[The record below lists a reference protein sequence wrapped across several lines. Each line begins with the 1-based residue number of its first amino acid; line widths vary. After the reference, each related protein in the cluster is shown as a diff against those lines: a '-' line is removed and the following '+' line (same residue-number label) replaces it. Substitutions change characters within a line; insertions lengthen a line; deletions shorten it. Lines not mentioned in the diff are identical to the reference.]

1 MWILAETLYLC
12 KVLSFRR
19 IILSLLSVTVLVPAC
34 DRTPR
39 PDRATRQ
46 ILDGLD
52 GYVGARE
59 TYVARKLAQLD
70 ALRKLAHSTE
80 EPSRRFEMD
89 WNLAGEYFAFS
100 FDSTQV
106 YLKHCQ
112 EIAKDALKNRDLYN
126 QATLQ
131 LGHLYAKAGS
141 YMEAYQVLYGQ
152 IDTLQ
157 LSPELKAE
165 YYWDLY
171 DFSKDL
177 SGNSG
182 MVERLSVPPAASFQ
196 EILYQVLPK
205 DSDRYRSVLRNQ
217 FMEEGKLDQ
226 ADSVSRLLLS
236 TVTPQDRNYAIY
248 AFFQSEIQEQRGNQA
263 ERIAWLVKSAQC
275 DLINAVRDYASLTM
289 VAQNILPM
297 DVARSFRYLQIAQ
310 EDALLYNAKLRPW
323 QISRFL
329 LEVEDAYSSR
339 QARANRMGLISNIL
353 LAVLVLILSLVS
365 RFLITRSRKLSRLRT
380 ELEASNARLAIANE
394 ELNTLNRQISKA
406 DKVKEEYIL
415 DFLQGLSEQVG
426 LLKSEDNHF
435 RNLLKQGKSDQLFRE
450 LAISERSEKALQE
463 FYRKFDE
470 TFLAL
475 YPDFVAQFNALIR
488 EDARIKPK
496 GSDRLC
502 TELRI
507 FALIR
512 LGVDDSKQIAAI
524 LHYSVSTIY
533 NYKVAIKN
541 AAIGDR
547 ETFEERVKMI
557 GK

>member
-34 DRTPR
+34 DRAPR

-165 YYWDLY
+165 YYWNLY

-339 QARANRMGLISNIL
+339 QALANRMRLISTIL

-365 RFLITRSRKLSRLRT
+365 RFLITRSRKLSRLKT

-470 TFLAL
+470 TFLAM
-475 YPDFVAQFNALIR
+475 YPDFVSQFNALIR

-512 LGVDDSKQIAAI
+512 LGVDDSKQIATI